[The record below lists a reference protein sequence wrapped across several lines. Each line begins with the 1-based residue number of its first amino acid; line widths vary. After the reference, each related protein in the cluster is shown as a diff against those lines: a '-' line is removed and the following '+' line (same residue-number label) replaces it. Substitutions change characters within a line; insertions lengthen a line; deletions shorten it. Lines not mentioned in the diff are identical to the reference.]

1 MQKNIHYDK
10 IHVKKHVKLKMFRDT
25 DVIKLSLF
33 GTVLPHGEKRRRWVW
48 GETCRGL

>member
-25 DVIKLSLF
+25 DVIKLLLF
-33 GTVLPHGEKRRRWVW
+33 GTVLPHEKEKKVGL